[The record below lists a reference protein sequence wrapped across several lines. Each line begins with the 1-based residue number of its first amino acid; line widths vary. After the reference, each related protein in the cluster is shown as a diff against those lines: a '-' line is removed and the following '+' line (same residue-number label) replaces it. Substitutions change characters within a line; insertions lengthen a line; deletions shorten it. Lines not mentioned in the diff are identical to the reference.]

1 MSADVTM
8 LLDVRPQAVQV
19 PTSAVRQLNGEFFV
33 TVPAGEDL
41 MERVMVTVGES
52 DGAVVEILDGLVAGA
67 TVLIGAD
74 SEGVPFSATQIQDR
88 QQGFG
93 GGGGFRAPAGGG
105 GGGGNFSAPG
115 GGGAGGGGGGR

>member
-1 MSADVTM
+1 MSADVAM

-41 MERVMVTVGES
+41 TERVMVTVGET

-74 SEGVPFSATQIQDR
+74 SEGVPFSATQIQG
-88 QQGFG
+88 QQQDF
-93 GGGGFRAPAGGG
+93 
-105 GGGGNFSAPG
+105 GGGGNFGAPG
-115 GGGAGGGGGGR
+115 GRGGGAGGGGGGR